1 MSKGVLSIG
10 RTQCRRRR
18 MRALARG
25 ALTSVLLA
33 AAYLLAF
40 ELRFEFQVPADFR
53 VTALTTLPLVVALK
67 YLLLKLLGVQ
77 RHSWQFTSLWD
88 AVGIAGAMLSASLLI
103 LTFRFVV
110 PPLGVLLGQPRITV
124 IPLGVVTIDLALSI
138 LALGGVRALRRL
150 QVEQRDLRRR
160 RLSGNGGERTHRV
173 VIIGAGRAGALV
185 ARELGTRPDLGMEVV
200 GFLDEEPATHGQRI
214 HGLDVLGS
222 LERLEELADEQH
234 VEQAIITLGDASG
247 PAIRAITDRCRAAGV
262 EARIIPDVGEML
274 DGRIELSRLR
284 PVRIEDLLRRDPV
297 ELDTSSIAGLV
308 AGRCVLVSG
317 AGGSIGAELCRQ
329 LVGYG
334 PRTLVLVER
343 AEGALW
349 AIHRELEGAERG
361 AARSGVTQLD
371 GVEAAAAG
379 GVDVIPAVAD
389 VCDAKRITDL
399 LTTHRPTLVFH
410 AAAHKHVPMM
420 EANPGE
426 AVKNNVLG
434 TRVVADAALAAGVER
449 FVLVSTDKAVNPS
462 SVMGT
467 TKRLAERYVHHLATG
482 TGRVFV
488 SVRFGNVLGSAG
500 SVVPIFE
507 QQIATGG
514 PVTVT
519 HPEMRRYF
527 MTIPEASALV
537 IQAAA
542 VGRAGDILVLD
553 MGEPVRIA
561 DLAHDLIRL
570 SGLEPGADI
579 EVAYSGIRPGEKLF
593 EELALDS
600 ESTDVT
606 THPSILIARTDDPGW
621 ARAPED
627 LAALAEMAVAGD
639 AEVLRRELARLVP
652 EMRTAAEA

>member
-1 MSKGVLSIG
+1 MGAPDPAVAGSGLNGRGLGVV
-10 RTQCRRRR
+10 
-18 MRALARG
+18 RG
-25 ALTSVLLA
+25 LLTSLSLS
-33 AAYLLAF
+33 AAYLLAY
-40 ELRFEFQVPADFR
+40 ELRFEFQVPPDFR
-53 VTALTTLPLVVALK
+53 LTALTTLPVVVAVK
-67 YLLLKLLGVQ
+67 YVLLKALGVQ
-77 RHSWQFTSLWD
+77 RQSWQFTSLWD
-88 AVGIAGAMLSASLLI
+88 VVAITGAMLAAALL
-103 LTFRFVV
+103 LATFRFAL
-110 PPLGVLLGQPRITV
+110 PPLAAVFGVSLTTV
-124 IPLGVVTIDLALSI
+124 LPLGVVLIDLALSV
-138 LALGGVRALRRL
+138 LALSGLRALRRV
-150 QVEQRDLRRR
+150 QVEQREVRRR
-160 RLSGNGGERTHRV
+160 RLVGNGGDRTPRV
-173 VIIGAGRAGALV
+173 VLVGAGRAGALV
-185 ARELGTRPDLGMEVV
+185 AREVGARPDLGLVAV
-200 GFLDEEPATHGQRI
+200 GFLDDQPSTHGQRI
-214 HGLDVLGS
+214 HGLEVLGG
-222 LERLEELADEQH
+222 LDRLEELAAEHDLD
-234 VEQAIITLGDASG
+234 QAIITAGDASG
-247 PAIRAITDRCRAAGV
+247 ATIRAVTERCRAAGV

-274 DGRIELSRLR
+274 DGRVELSRLR

-297 ELDTSSIAGLV
+297 ELDTSAIAGLV
-308 AGRCVLVSG
+308 AGRCVLVTG
-317 AGGSIGAELCRQ
+317 AGGSIGSELCRQ

-334 PRTLVLVER
+334 PRTLVLVEQ

-349 AIHRELEGAERG
+349 AIHRELEGAGRG
-361 AARSGVTQLD
+361 VARAGGATVD
-371 GVEAAAAG
+371 GVESAAAG
-379 GVDVIPAVAD
+379 GVDVVPAVAD
-389 VCDAKRITDL
+389 VCDTQRISDL
-399 LTTHRPTLVFH
+399 LTSHRPALVFH

-434 TRVVADAALAAGVER
+434 TRVVADAALEAGVER

-467 TKRLAERYVHHLATG
+467 TKRLAERYVHHLARS

-507 QQIATGG
+507 QQIAAGG

-621 ARAPED
+621 ADAEAD
-627 LAALAEMAVAGD
+627 LHGLLASIAAGD
-639 AEVLRRELARLVP
+639 EVGLRRALARLVP
-652 EMRTAAEA
+652 ERQAAVDR